1 MEIAVFF
8 KGKLV
13 GDVLLYIA
21 CWQAHV
27 NENGER
33 RQKVFEKREYS
44 KEVCVFN
51 WGSEM
56 WDTRGR
62 GGDKTA
68 NTTSITYR
76 RV

>member
-1 MEIAVFF
+1 MFF

-33 RQKVFEKREYS
+33 RQKVFEKRE
-44 KEVCVFN
+44 N
-51 WGSEM
+51 
-56 WDTRGR
+56 
-62 GGDKTA
+62 TA
-68 NTTSITYR
+68 
-76 RV
+76 